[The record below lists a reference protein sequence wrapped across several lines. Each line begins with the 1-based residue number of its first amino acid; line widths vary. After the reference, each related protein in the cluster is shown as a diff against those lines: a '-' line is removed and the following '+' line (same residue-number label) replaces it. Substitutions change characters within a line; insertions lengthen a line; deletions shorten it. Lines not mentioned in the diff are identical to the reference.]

1 MTAPECRTKANDNA
15 TPRGGHRWP
24 MPSLLAKKGH
34 RGYAGERKRCAET
47 VMQNLFIAWLALP
60 VVMLFASLFAFYFA
74 TAALLVW
81 LSFRSKLSDRI
92 QSFKGLVAPFF
103 VSTAT
108 IFGLLVGFLSNDIWE
123 RNKQAS
129 RAVLAESD
137 TLLALYSL
145 GAASGS
151 DDRGLRTAIRGYVR
165 AVVDDEWPRLAVQER
180 SAQADAALNA
190 LLREVAQPVATKDA
204 VIQRTMLDMVLR
216 IRAARE
222 DRVVLSNDR
231 TMVTKWMAVLLLA
244 LITQI
249 AIAAV
254 HLERP
259 RPQLAALLIFTIA
272 AISILGLLVVHEA
285 PFEPPIFVPPGP
297 IGDVLWQVPM

>member
-1 MTAPECRTKANDNA
+1 
-15 TPRGGHRWP
+15 
-24 MPSLLAKKGH
+24 
-34 RGYAGERKRCAET
+34 
-47 VMQNLFIAWLALP
+47 MQNLFIAWLALP
-60 VVMLFASLFAFYFA
+60 VVMLFASLFAFYVA

-129 RAVLAESD
+129 RVVLAESD

-151 DDRGLRTAIRGYVR
+151 DDRGLRTAIRVYVR

-180 SAQADAALNA
+180 SAQVDAALNT

-231 TMVTKWMAVLLLA
+231 TMGTKWMAVLLLA

-259 RPQLAALLIFTIA
+259 RPQLAALVIFTIA
-272 AISILGLLVVHEA
+272 AVSILGLLAVHEA

-297 IGDVLWQVPM
+297 IGDVLRQVPM

>member
-1 MTAPECRTKANDNA
+1 
-15 TPRGGHRWP
+15 
-24 MPSLLAKKGH
+24 
-34 RGYAGERKRCAET
+34 
-47 VMQNLFIAWLALP
+47 MQEWFTAWLGLP
-60 VVMLFASLFAFYFA
+60 VVTIFASLFAFYLA
-74 TAALLVW
+74 TAALLAW
-81 LSFRSKLSDRI
+81 LSFRSRLSERI
-92 QSFKGLVAPFF
+92 LSFKGLVAPFF

-108 IFGLLVGFLSNDIWE
+108 IFGLLVGFLSSDIWE

-129 RAVLAESD
+129 RVVLAESD

-151 DDRGLRTAIRGYVR
+151 DDRGLRTAIRSYVR

-180 SAQADAALNA
+180 SSQADAALNV
-190 LLREVAQPVATKDA
+190 LLREVAQPAASKDA

-216 IRAARE
+216 IRAAHE

-231 TMVTKWMAVLLLA
+231 TMVTKWVAVMLLA

-254 HLERP
+254 HLEKP
-259 RPQLAALLIFTIA
+259 RPQLAALLIFTLA
-272 AISILGLLVVHEA
+272 AVSILGLLAVHEA
-285 PFEPPIFVPPGP
+285 PFEPPVFIPPGP
-297 IGDVLWQVPM
+297 IVDVLRQVPM